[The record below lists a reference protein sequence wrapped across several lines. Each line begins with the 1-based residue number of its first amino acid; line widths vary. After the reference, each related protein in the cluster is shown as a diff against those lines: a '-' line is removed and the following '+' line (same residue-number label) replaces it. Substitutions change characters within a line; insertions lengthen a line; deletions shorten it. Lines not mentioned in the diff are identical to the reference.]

1 MAKAE
6 FANAACA
13 TAKFAKAK
21 FAKAKLAKAKVAQAQ
36 FAQAK
41 LAKAKSAKA
50 TCSQHKSSKARC
62 ARIFA
67 PVPGSD
73 KKTTQT
79 QDDQNPHRMGNKNQ
93 VNLNTMSTEWLL
105 HVLSSCSQCKDT
117 VEK

>member
-1 MAKAE
+1 MKRIWRE
-6 FANAACA
+6 YEA
-13 TAKFAKAK
+13 TAKFGKQI
-21 FAKAKLAKAKVAQAQ
+21 AKAKVAQAQ

-50 TCSQHKSSKARC
+50 KCSQHKSSKARC

-67 PVPGSD
+67 AAPGWD
-73 KKTTQT
+73 RQTTQT
-79 QDDQNPHRMGNKNQ
+79 QDAQNPHRMGKEHQ

-105 HVLSSCSQCKDT
+105 HVLSSCSQYKDT

>member
-13 TAKFAKAK
+13 TAK

-67 PVPGSD
+67 PAPGWD

-79 QDDQNPHRMGNKNQ
+79 QDAQNPHRIGKEHQ
-93 VNLNTMSTEWLL
+93 QNLNTMSTEWLL
-105 HVLSSCSQCKDT
+105 HVLSSCSQ
-117 VEK
+117 